1 MLQFVGRRL
10 AQSIV
15 TVFAVSLIVFIFMNL
30 AGDPAILLLPP
41 EANASDVQH
50 LRHALGLDRPAYARY
65 VSFMTQF
72 WYGDQVKSFRY
83 NDRLLPLI
91 LTHLQW
97 TMVLAVLALAVS
109 LAIGIPLGTIA
120 ARNRGRT
127 VDVVVRILAVLGESV
142 PAFVTAI
149 VFMLVFA
156 VKYRVLPVAGLG
168 IPNAV
173 LPVATLVCLQV
184 AVLMRLLRSEL
195 LDVFAQD
202 YIRTARSKGLRE
214 GVVLTKH
221 AFRNAAIPVLTMAGL
236 LLNYLVLGAVVVE
249 PIFAWPGL
257 GWLIVQSVSARDYPV
272 VVGSATVAAVLV
284 ALINLS
290 VDVLQVL
297 IDPRVR
303 VT

>member
-1 MLQFVGRRL
+1 MLPFVYRRL
-10 AQSIV
+10 AQSLV

-41 EANASDVQH
+41 EAKPADVQN
-50 LRHALGLDRPAYARY
+50 LRESLGLNRPAYVRY
-65 VSFMTQF
+65 FSFMTQF
-72 WYGDQVKSFRY
+72 WYSDQVKSFKY

-91 LTHLQW
+91 LGHLQW
-97 TMVLAVLALAVS
+97 TLVLAVSALVLS
-109 LAIGIPLGTIA
+109 LVIGIPLGTLA
-120 ARNRGRT
+120 ARRHTRAI
-127 VDVVVRILAVLGESV
+127 DVAVRILAVLGESV

-149 VFMLVFA
+149 LFMFLFA

-168 IPNAV
+168 LRNAV
-173 LPVATLVCLQV
+173 LPVATLVCLQM
-184 AVLMRLLRSEL
+184 AILMRLFRSEL
-195 LDVFAQD
+195 LEVFSQD

-214 GVVLTKH
+214 RAVLAQH

-257 GWLIVQSVSARDYPV
+257 GWLMVQSVSARDYPV
-272 VVGSATVAAVLV
+272 VVGAATIAAVLV
-284 ALINLS
+284 AVINLA
-290 VDVLQVL
+290 VDVLQVW

-303 VT
+303 VA

>member
-10 AQSIV
+10 AQSLV
-15 TVFAVSLIVFIFMNL
+15 TVFAVSVIVFIFMNL

-41 EANASDVQH
+41 EANAADVQH
-50 LRHALGLDRPAYARY
+50 LRRALGLDRPAYARY

-72 WYGDQVKSFRY
+72 WYSDQVKSFRY
-83 NDRLLPLI
+83 SDQLLPLI

-97 TMVLAVLALAVS
+97 TLVLAVTALAIS
-109 LAIGIPLGTIA
+109 LTIGIPLGTIA
-120 ARNRGRT
+120 ARNRART
-127 VDVVVRILAVLGESV
+127 IDVALRIIAVLGESV

-149 VFMLVFA
+149 LLMLVFA
-156 VKYRVLPVAGLG
+156 VKFGVLPVAGLG
-168 IPNAV
+168 VRHAI
-173 LPVATLVCLQV
+173 LPVVTLVFLQV
-184 AVLMRLLRSEL
+184 AVLMRLFRSEL
-195 LDVFAQD
+195 LEVFAQD

-214 GVVLTKH
+214 WVVFTKH

-257 GWLIVQSVSARDYPV
+257 GWLIVQSVAARDYPV
-272 VVGSATVAAVLV
+272 VVGGATVAAVLV

-290 VDVLQVL
+290 VDVLQVW

>member
-1 MLQFVGRRL
+1 MLPFVYRRL
-10 AQSIV
+10 AQSLV

-41 EANASDVQH
+41 EAKPADVQN
-50 LRHALGLDRPAYARY
+50 LRESLGLNRPAYVRY
-65 VSFMTQF
+65 FSFMTQF
-72 WYGDQVKSFRY
+72 WYSDQVKSFKY

-91 LTHLQW
+91 LGHLQW
-97 TMVLAVLALAVS
+97 TLVLAVSALVLS
-109 LAIGIPLGTIA
+109 LVIGIPLGTLA
-120 ARNRGRT
+120 ARRHTRAI
-127 VDVVVRILAVLGESV
+127 DVAVRILAVLGESV

-149 VFMLVFA
+149 LFMFLFA

-168 IPNAV
+168 LRNAV
-173 LPVATLVCLQV
+173 LPVATLVCLQM
-184 AVLMRLLRSEL
+184 AILMRLFRSEL
-195 LDVFAQD
+195 LEVFSQD

-214 GVVLTKH
+214 RAVLTQH

-257 GWLIVQSVSARDYPV
+257 GWLMVQSVSARDYPV
-272 VVGSATVAAVLV
+272 VVGAATIAAVLV
-284 ALINLS
+284 AVINLA
-290 VDVLQVL
+290 VDVLQVW

-303 VT
+303 VA

>member
-1 MLQFVGRRL
+1 MLPFVYRRL
-10 AQSIV
+10 AQSLV

-41 EANASDVQH
+41 EAKPADVQN
-50 LRHALGLDRPAYARY
+50 LRESLGLNRPAYVRY
-65 VSFMTQF
+65 FSFMTQF
-72 WYGDQVKSFRY
+72 WYSDQVKSFRY

-91 LTHLQW
+91 LGHLRW
-97 TMVLAVLALAVS
+97 TLVLAVAALVLS
-109 LAIGIPLGTIA
+109 LVIGIPLGTLA
-120 ARNRGRT
+120 ARRHTGA
-127 VDVVVRILAVLGESV
+127 VDVAVRILAVLGESV

-149 VFMLVFA
+149 VFMFLFA

-168 IPNAV
+168 LRNAV
-173 LPVATLVCLQV
+173 LPVATLVCLQM
-184 AVLMRLLRSEL
+184 AILMRLFRSEL
-195 LDVFAQD
+195 LEVFSQD

-214 GVVLTKH
+214 RAVLTRH

-257 GWLIVQSVSARDYPV
+257 GWLMVQSVSARDYPV
-272 VVGSATVAAVLV
+272 VVGSATIAAVLV
-284 ALINLS
+284 AMINLA
-290 VDVLQVL
+290 VDVLQVW

-303 VT
+303 VA

>member
-1 MLQFVGRRL
+1 MLPFVYRML
-10 AQSIV
+10 AQSLV

-41 EANASDVQH
+41 EAKPADVQN
-50 LRHALGLDRPAYARY
+50 LRESLGLNRPAYVRY
-65 VSFMTQF
+65 FSFMTQF
-72 WYGDQVKSFRY
+72 WYSDQVKSFKY

-91 LTHLQW
+91 LGHLQW
-97 TMVLAVLALAVS
+97 TLVLAVSALVLS
-109 LAIGIPLGTIA
+109 LVIGIPLGTLA
-120 ARNRGRT
+120 ARRHTRAI
-127 VDVVVRILAVLGESV
+127 DVAVRILAVLGESV

-149 VFMLVFA
+149 LFMFLFA

-168 IPNAV
+168 LRNAV
-173 LPVATLVCLQV
+173 LPVATLVCLQM
-184 AVLMRLLRSEL
+184 AILMRLFRSEL
-195 LDVFAQD
+195 LEVFSQD

-214 GVVLTKH
+214 RAVLTQH

-257 GWLIVQSVSARDYPV
+257 GWLMVQSVSARDYPV
-272 VVGSATVAAVLV
+272 VVGAATIAAVLV
-284 ALINLS
+284 AVINLA
-290 VDVLQVL
+290 VDVLQVW

-303 VT
+303 VA